1 MAVAPLASKA
11 DVQKVLGRDLT
22 SEENARYEAILD
34 KASELFR
41 TASGQQFTEGTSD
54 VELRVTDDEV
64 RLPQR
69 PVTAVASVT
78 DQYGLAVAF
87 DRFKSKLVVRG
98 CAGIVR
104 VSYSHGGAVPDSV
117 RLCIAEIV
125 AKVLTIDPK
134 AKAGLTQ
141 YSESAGPF
149 NESSTYA
156 TWAQGGQTMLAP
168 ADEQFARTFNI
179 RLGAGTIAQRA

>member
-1 MAVAPLASKA
+1 MTVVPLASQE
-11 DVQKVLGRDLT
+11 DVKKVLGRDLT
-22 SEENARYEAILD
+22 PDELARYQAILD

-54 VELRVTDDEV
+54 VELRITDDEV

-78 DQYGLAVAF
+78 DKNGHAVAF

-98 CAGIVR
+98 CAGMVR
-104 VSYSHGGAVPDSV
+104 VAYSHGGPVPDSV

-134 AKAGLTQ
+134 AKTGITQ
-141 YSESAGPF
+141 FSESAGPF

-168 ADEQFARTFNI
+168 ADEQFARSFKVAV
-179 RLGAGTIAQRA
+179 GAGTIAQRG

>member
-1 MAVAPLASKA
+1 MAVVPLASKE
-11 DVQKVLGRDLT
+11 DVEKALGHSLT
-22 SEENARYEAILD
+22 PEELTRYEAILD

-41 TASGQQFTEGTSD
+41 TASGQLFTEGTSE

-69 PVTAVASVT
+69 PVTDVASVV
-78 DQYGLAVAF
+78 DSQGRGVSF
-87 DRFKSKLVVRG
+87 DRFKSKLVLRG
-98 CAGIVR
+98 CAGFVR
-104 VSYSHGGAVPDSV
+104 VAYAHGGAVPDSV
-117 RLCIAEIV
+117 RLCVAEIV
-125 AKVLTIDPK
+125 AKVLSIDVK

-149 NESSTYA
+149 TESSTYA

-168 ADEQFARTFNI
+168 ADEAFARTFNI
-179 RLGAGTIAQRA
+179 AIGVGTIAQRA